1 MRSRYGRRPGYRR
14 TRRTYRRSGRYAR
27 KSRSTTSTRGRRTYR
42 TRFTRK
48 RILNLTSRKKS
59 DTMAPNKSYPTS
71 TVPGA
76 VGPAVIQSGPGVY
89 SSIWCA
95 TARPLR
101 EIFVN
106 DRGEVTAGRNSRTC
120 FIRGLKEGVS
130 YVTNDGEPW
139 RHRQIIFTA
148 KGDLPLGEEFEG
160 DRTISAFTTSDGRE
174 TFFRGLANLPDESR
188 TPLVALLFKGNGNTG
203 AGIQDWTDLLMAPVD
218 KTRFKVLNDIIV
230 DIRSGNDTGTIKTQ
244 KRWTPVNKNL
254 VYGDEEIGNQMFS
267 SYKSTTGKP
276 GIGDIYVFDM
286 FASLTNVAGSEL
298 LYSPTTTLYWHE
310 K

>member
-1 MRSRYGRRPGYRR
+1 MP
-14 TRRTYRRSGRYAR
+14 
-27 KSRSTTSTRGRRTYR
+27 
-42 TRFTRK
+42 RK

-59 DTMAPNKSYPTS
+59 DTMAPNIAYPAS
-71 TVPGA
+71 TTEGA
-76 VGPAVIQSGPGVY
+76 VGPAIINSGSIVY

-106 DRGEVTAGRNSRTC
+106 DRGDVTAGRSSRTC
-120 FIRGLKEGVS
+120 FIRGIKENVS
-130 YVTNDGEPW
+130 YVTDDGEAW

-148 KGDLPLGEEFEG
+148 KGELPLGEEFEG
-160 DRTISAFTTSDGRE
+160 DRTISSVTTSDGRE
-174 TFFRGLANLPDESR
+174 TFFRGLAPLPLESR
-188 TPLVALLFKGNGNTG
+188 TPLVALLFKGNGNST
-203 AGIQDWTDLLMAPVD
+203 AGVQDWTDLLMAPVD
-218 KTRFKVLNDIIV
+218 KTRFSVLRDNIT
-230 DIRSGNDTGTIKTQ
+230 DIRSGNDSGTIKTR
-244 KRWTPVNKNL
+244 KRWTPINKNL

-276 GIGDIYVFDM
+276 GIGDVYIFDM
-286 FASLTNVAGSEL
+286 FAALRNSEGSTL